1 MGPDQVL
8 ERLRELVIEKSV
20 RYGYFVLASG
30 SESSY
35 YFDGRL
41 TTLWPEGALLVG
53 RKVFEVISRRGGV
66 DAIGGPT
73 LGADPIVAAVVL
85 TSQLEGKPIPG
96 FIVRK
101 EPKRHGT
108 QRHVEG
114 HLPEK
119 GTVALVDDVIT
130 TGGSLIRAIEVVESA
145 GCRVGKVVVLLDRN
159 QGGSIE
165 LRKRGYDFTALLS
178 ADAHGMVTIGDEG

>member
-1 MGPDQVL
+1 MEFERSLQRLLDLVL
-8 ERLRELVIEKSV
+8 EKSV

-30 SESSY
+30 KESSY

-53 RKVFEVISRRGGV
+53 RTFFEVISRAGV
-66 DAIGGPT
+66 DAVGGPT
-73 LGADPIVAAVVL
+73 LGADPIVGAVVL
-85 TSQLEGKPIPG
+85 TSQLEGRPIPG

-130 TGGSLIRAIEVVESA
+130 TGGSLLRAIEVVESA
-145 GCRVGKVVVLLDRN
+145 GCRVAKVVVLLDRN
-159 QGGSIE
+159 QGGSLE

-178 ADAHGMVTIGDEG
+178 ADAQGKVSIGCEA

>member
-1 MGPDQVL
+1 MEPDRSLQRLMDLVL
-8 ERLRELVIEKSV
+8 EKSV

-30 SESSY
+30 KESSY

-53 RKVFEVISRRGGV
+53 RKAFEVIRQANV
-66 DAIGGPT
+66 DAVGGPT
-73 LGADPIVAAVVL
+73 LGADPMVAAVVL
-85 TSQLEGKPIPG
+85 ISQLEGKPIPG

-119 GTVALVDDVIT
+119 GVVALVDDVIT
-130 TGGSLIRAIEVVESA
+130 TGGSLLRAIDVVESA

-165 LRKRGYDFTALLS
+165 IRKRGYDFTALLS
-178 ADAHGMVTIGDEG
+178 ADAHGKVTFGYDE

>member
-1 MGPDQVL
+1 MESDRTL
-8 ERLRELVIEKSV
+8 ERLRDLVLEKSV

-30 SESSY
+30 AESSY

-53 RKVFEVISRRGGV
+53 RKMFELIGRANV
-66 DAIGGPT
+66 DAVGGPT

-85 TSQLEGKPIPG
+85 TSQLEGRPIPG

-130 TGGSLIRAIEVVESA
+130 TGGSLLRAIEVVESA
-145 GCRVGKVVVLLDRN
+145 GCRVGKVTVLLDRN

-178 ADAHGMVTIGDEG
+178 ADAQGKVTIGYES